1 MNSKV
6 LAILDNALEIAEMSD
21 KPQKETICALV
32 QLVNMYDEVGGL
44 CDTELKELAL
54 NYARILE
61 DGHNLPKHK
70 LIYIL
75 EALANG

>member
-6 LAILDNALEIAEMSD
+6 LAILDNALEVADKSD

-44 CDTELKELAL
+44 CDSELKELAL
-54 NYARILE
+54 NYARILK
-61 DGHNLPKHK
+61 DGHNLPKYK

-75 EALANG
+75 ESLANG

>member
-6 LAILDNALEIAEMSD
+6 LAILDNALEVADKSD

-32 QLVNMYDEVGGL
+32 QLVNMYDEEGGL

-54 NYARILE
+54 NYARILK
-61 DGHNLPKHK
+61 DGHNLPKNK
-70 LIYIL
+70 LIKIL
-75 EALANG
+75 ELFGA

>member
-6 LAILDNALEIAEMSD
+6 LAILDNALEVADKSD

-44 CDTELKELAL
+44 CDDDIKQLAL
-54 NYARILE
+54 NYARILR
-61 DGHNLPKHK
+61 DGHNLPKNK
-70 LIYIL
+70 LIKIL
-75 EALANG
+75 ELFGA

>member
-6 LAILDNALEIAEMSD
+6 LAILDNALEVADKSD

-44 CDTELKELAL
+44 CDSELKELAL
-54 NYARILE
+54 NYARILK

-75 EALANG
+75 ESLANG

>member
-21 KPQKETICALV
+21 KPQKKLFAHWCNL
-32 QLVNMYDEVGGL
+32 NMYDEVGGL

-54 NYARILE
+54 NYARILK

>member
-32 QLVNMYDEVGGL
+32 QLVNMYDEGGL
-44 CDTELKELAL
+44 CDSELKELAL
-54 NYARILE
+54 NYARILK

>member
-1 MNSKV
+1 
-6 LAILDNALEIAEMSD
+6 
-21 KPQKETICALV
+21 
-32 QLVNMYDEVGGL
+32 MYDEVGGL

-54 NYARILE
+54 NYARILK

-75 EALANG
+75 EALAKWLGPINPKIFATTSD

>member
-6 LAILDNALEIAEMSD
+6 LAILDNALEVADKSD
-21 KPQKETICALV
+21 KPQLV

-44 CDTELKELAL
+44 CDSELKELAL
-54 NYARILE
+54 NYARILK

-70 LIYIL
+70 MIYIL

>member
-6 LAILDNALEIAEMSD
+6 LAILDNALEVADKSD
-21 KPQKETICALV
+21 KPQLV

-44 CDTELKELAL
+44 CDSELKELAL
-54 NYARILE
+54 NYARILK
-61 DGHNLPKHK
+61 DGHTLPKHK
-70 LIYIL
+70 MIYIL